1 MSLLLKIEMIYLIIF
16 FILLGFV
23 ALYFGAKLIIIS
35 LENIAY
41 RLGIS
46 HLLVGLTILSIGT
59 SLPEITVSVMG
70 GLDKLYGIDPNV
82 DSIIIGNKIGSF
94 LIQITL
100 ILGILG
106 LTQSIYVSKWV
117 LRREGVMLFISVFI
131 FLLFALDGIVS
142 RIDALIMITIY
153 FLYLLLII
161 KSERKIEK
169 TKLET
174 QTIEEKRLD
183 PHSFEVVDK
192 RFEKLSTKKD
202 VGIFLIGLLILI
214 IGAELTILSAHTLGR
229 ELGIPENVIGIL
241 IVGLG
246 TSLPEL
252 MTDLTALRRRSHGLA
267 VGDILG
273 SNICDILLATGAGA
287 IITDFRVDPILIMF
301 DIPMLFVAISIAF
314 IFLWTEKT
322 LKKWEAAFLIG
333 FFGFYVLL
341 KLLFFQI

>member
-161 KSERKIEK
+161 RSERKIEK

-174 QTIEEKRLD
+174 QTSEEKRLD
-183 PHSFEVVDK
+183 PYSFKVVDK
-192 RFEKLSTKKD
+192 RFEKSSTKKD
-202 VGIFLIGLLILI
+202 VVIFLIGLLILI